1 MLARLLGPEEVTS
14 SVQTK
19 FTPSCL
25 FKSLVLSPLNIS
37 SIDSQSLNHLN
48 FIFHLA
54 AALIPN
60 LWKIEG
66 AMFSSFKPNL
76 SSFLSHFQYLTQESL
91 HNLKE
96 KSNYVVYKGYS
107 KFCDLGPLVNRG
119 IIVLWA
125 HSLLLPGLISVAGS
139 MLNPLSPLFKNV
151 TRRSQVLINCSM
163 S

>member
-19 FTPSCL
+19 FIPSCL
-25 FKSLVLSPLNIS
+25 FESLLFPPLNIS
-37 SIDSQSLNHLN
+37 FIGSQSLNHLN
-48 FIFHLA
+48 FIFHLV
-54 AALIPN
+54 AALNQN

-76 SSFLSHFQYLTQESL
+76 SSFLSHFQYLTQESF

-151 TRRSQVLINCSM
+151 TRSQVLINCSM